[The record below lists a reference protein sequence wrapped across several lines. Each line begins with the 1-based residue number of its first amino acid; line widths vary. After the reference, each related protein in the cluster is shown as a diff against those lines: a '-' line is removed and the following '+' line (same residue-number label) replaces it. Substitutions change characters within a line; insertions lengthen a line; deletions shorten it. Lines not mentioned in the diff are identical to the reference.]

1 MFKHLLL
8 PLDGTAMAERVIPV
22 ARGLAQASHARIT
35 LLHTIERSP
44 PKERH
49 GQAHLR
55 DKDAA
60 EAYLRALVAREFPSW
75 PGVDWHVHDQ
85 AVANVAESLALHA
98 REFQPDLVVM
108 CAHGHQWWKER
119 LRGNLAQQFLH
130 ALKNRSPTMTRVPV
144 LLVQPD
150 ERGQVDFPFH
160 HILVPMD
167 GADEHEQGL
176 EPATQLALQLKIP
189 MLLFTAIPP
198 ADALKGKDSATA
210 AFLPRATEEV
220 LRLAEQEAARHLAVH
235 VSELLELGVAVAGR
249 VVRADP
255 AEGVLATA
263 REMHSDLIVLGTH
276 ALSATQAFWSASMT
290 PKILHQARASF
301 LLAPGEGDP
310 LLLPPPG
317 SPATAG
323 PSKRT

>member
-22 ARGLAQASHARIT
+22 ARGLAQGSGARIT
-35 LLHTIERSP
+35 VLHVIERSA
-44 PKERH
+44 PKARH
-49 GQAHLR
+49 GQAHLQN
-55 DKDAA
+55 KASA
-60 EAYLRALVAREFPSW
+60 EAYLRALVAREFPSL
-75 PGVDWHVHDQ
+75 PGVDWHVHDE
-85 AVANVAESLALHA
+85 AVGDVAESLALHA
-98 REFQPDLVVM
+98 REFHPDLVVM
-108 CAHGHQWWKER
+108 CAHGKQWWKDR

-130 ALKNRSPTMTRVPV
+130 ALKHGSPGRNRVPV

-150 ERGQVDFPFH
+150 ERGQVDYPFH

-176 EPATQLALQLKIP
+176 QPAAQLALHLKIP
-189 MLLFTAIPP
+189 MLLFTAVPP
-198 ADALKGKDSATA
+198 SGALKGKDSGSA

-235 VSELLELGVAVAGR
+235 VRELQEIGVFASGR
-249 VVRADP
+249 VMRVDP
-255 AEGVLATA
+255 AEGLLATA

-276 ALSATQAFWSASMT
+276 ALSATQAFWSASVT

-301 LLAPGEGDP
+301 LLAPSEGDP
-310 LLLPPPG
+310 LLPPVPPG
-317 SPATAG
+317 
-323 PSKRT
+323 

>member
-1 MFKHLLL
+1 
-8 PLDGTAMAERVIPV
+8 
-22 ARGLAQASHARIT
+22 
-35 LLHTIERSP
+35 
-44 PKERH
+44 
-49 GQAHLR
+49 
-55 DKDAA
+55 
-60 EAYLRALVAREFPSW
+60 LRALVAREFPNR
-75 PGVDWHVHDQ
+75 PGVDWHVHDE
-85 AVANVAESLALHA
+85 ATRNVADGLALHA

-108 CAHGHQWWKER
+108 CAHGHQWWKDR
-119 LRGNLAQQFLH
+119 LRGNLAQQLLH
-130 ALKNRSPTMTRVPV
+130 ALKGQSSTESHVPV

-150 ERGQVDFPFH
+150 QVGQVDFPFH

-176 EPATQLALQLKIP
+176 GPAAQLALQLKIP

-220 LRLAEQEAARHLAVH
+220 LRLAEQEATRHLTVH
-235 VSELLELGVAVAGR
+235 VRELQEMGVSASGR
-249 VVRADP
+249 VMHVDP

-276 ALSATQAFWSASMT
+276 ALSATQAFWSASIT

-301 LLAPGEGDP
+301 LLAHGEDDS
-310 LLLPPPG
+310 LPPPL
-317 SPATAG
+317 PE
-323 PSKRT
+323 

>member
-1 MFKHLLL
+1 MFQHLLL

-22 ARGLAQASHARIT
+22 ARGLAQAGNARIT
-35 LLHTIERSP
+35 LLHVIEHSA

-49 GQAHLR
+49 GQAHLQ

-60 EAYLRALVAREFPSW
+60 EAYLRALVAREFPSL
-75 PGVDWHVHDQ
+75 PGVDWHVHDE
-85 AVANVAESLALHA
+85 AIRNVAESLALHA
-98 REFQPDLVVM
+98 REFHPDLVVM
-108 CAHGHQWWKER
+108 CAHGSQWWKER

-130 ALKNRSPTMTRVPV
+130 ALKNQSPTMTRVPV

-150 ERGQVDFPFH
+150 ERGQVDYPFH

-167 GADEHEQGL
+167 GSDEHEQGL
-176 EPATQLALQLKIP
+176 GPAAQLALQLKIP

-198 ADALKGKDSATA
+198 SDALQGKDSATA

-220 LRLAEQEAARHLAVH
+220 LRLAEQEAARHLTVH
-235 VSELLELGVAVAGR
+235 VRELQELGISVSGR
-249 VVRADP
+249 VMRADP

-263 REMHSDLIVLGTH
+263 QEMHSDLIVIGTH
-276 ALSATQAFWSASMT
+276 ALSATQAFWSASVT
-290 PKILHQARASF
+290 PKVLHQARASF

-310 LLLPPPG
+310 LLPPP
-317 SPATAG
+317 SPG
-323 PSKRT
+323 

>member
-22 ARGLAQASHARIT
+22 ARGLVQGSDTRIT
-35 LLHTIERSP
+35 LLHVIERSA
-44 PKERH
+44 PKARH

-55 DKDAA
+55 DKASA
-60 EAYLRALVAREFPSW
+60 EAYLRALVAREFPSLS
-75 PGVDWHVHDQ
+75 GVDWHVHDE
-85 AVANVAESLALHA
+85 AVGNVAESLALHA

-108 CAHGHQWWKER
+108 CAHGSQWWKDR

-130 ALKNRSPTMTRVPV
+130 ALKHCSPSKTRVPV

-150 ERGQVDFPFH
+150 ERGQVDYPFH

-176 EPATQLALQLKIP
+176 QPAAQLALQLKIP

-198 ADALKGKDSATA
+198 SDALKGKDSATA
-210 AFLPRATEEV
+210 ALLPRATEEV
-220 LRLAEQEAARHLAVH
+220 LRLAEQEAARHLTVH
-235 VSELLELGVAVAGR
+235 VRELQEVGVSASGR
-249 VVRADP
+249 VMRVDP
-255 AEGVLATA
+255 AEGLLATA
-263 REMHSDLIVLGTH
+263 REMHSDLIVIGTH

-290 PKILHQARASF
+290 PQILHQARASF

-310 LLLPPPG
+310 LLLLD
-317 SPATAG
+317 S
-323 PSKRT
+323 